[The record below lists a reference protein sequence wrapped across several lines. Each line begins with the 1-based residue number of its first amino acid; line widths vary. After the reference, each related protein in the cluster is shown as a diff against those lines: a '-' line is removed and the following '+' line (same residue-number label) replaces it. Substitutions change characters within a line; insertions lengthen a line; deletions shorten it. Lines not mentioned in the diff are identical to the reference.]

1 LLENNLNIRNMELP
15 SIFIGGKLSTATRRW
30 LKKQPIRFIEHPFIR
45 IQFRKP
51 DVQFLESI
59 RNERVSLVVTS
70 TYAAHWL
77 VRFRKH
83 FGASNRH
90 DIFCLSA
97 NQRDILSKVRM
108 KIRQAA
114 EPNTLSLAGLVAEY
128 NTGQKV
134 VYLRGDKSLNDLY
147 ERLFAYGIQA
157 HEMEVYKN
165 TPIEKWVNEAF
176 DAYLFFS
183 PAAIENYKASGNFP
197 SPRGQIMTAG
207 ENTAWAAWKMFPNAV
222 NVAPEQEE
230 LSFVKY
236 SVDRIIKKLNEPE
249 VKQKILC

>member
-1 LLENNLNIRNMELP
+1 MELP
-15 SIFIGGKLSTATRRW
+15 SIFIGGKLSSATRRW

-51 DVQFLESI
+51 DVQFLNSI
-59 RNERVSLVVTS
+59 QNEQVSLVVTS

-83 FGASNRH
+83 FGPVEKH
-90 DIFCLSA
+90 EVFCLSA
-97 NQRDILSKVRM
+97 SQHDILM
-108 KIRQAA
+108 KTGLNVQQSA
-114 EPNTLSLAGLVAEY
+114 ESNTLSLASLVAAH

-157 HEMEVYKN
+157 CEMEVYKN
-165 TPIEKWVNEAF
+165 TPIEKWINEVF

-183 PAAIENYKASGNFP
+183 PAALENYKASGNFP
-197 SPRGQIMTAG
+197 SPKGQIMTDN
-207 ENTAWAAWKMFPNAV
+207 ENTAMAAWKLFPNAV
-222 NVAPEQEE
+222 SVLPEQEE

-236 SVDRIIKKLNEPE
+236 SVDRIIKKMSEPE
-249 VKQKILC
+249 MKRKILY

>member
-1 LLENNLNIRNMELP
+1 MELP
-15 SIFIGGKLSTATRRW
+15 SIFIGGSLSAATRRW
-30 LKKQPIRFIEHPFIR
+30 LRKQPIRFMEHPFTR

-51 DVQFLESI
+51 DIRFLETI
-59 RNERVSLVVTS
+59 QNERVSLVVTS

-83 FGASNRH
+83 FGSSAKH
-90 DIFCLSA
+90 EIFCLSA
-97 NQRDILSKVRM
+97 TQRDILKKTRM
-108 KIRQAA
+108 NIRQAP
-114 EPNTLSLAGLVAEY
+114 ESNTLALAALVAEN

-147 ERLFAYGIQA
+147 ERLFAYDIQA

-165 TPIEKWVNEAF
+165 TPIEKWINEAF

-197 SPRGQIMTAG
+197 SPNGQIITAG

-222 NVAPEQEE
+222 NVSPEQEE

-236 SVDRIIKKLNEPE
+236 SVNRIIKQLNEPE

>member
-1 LLENNLNIRNMELP
+1 MELP
-15 SIFIGGKLSTATRRW
+15 SLFIGGSLSAATRRW

-51 DVQFLESI
+51 DIRFLETI
-59 RNERVSLVVTS
+59 QNERVSLVVTS

-77 VRFRKH
+77 VRFREH
-83 FGASNRH
+83 FGSSAEH
-90 DIFCLSA
+90 EVFCLSVK
-97 NQRDILSKVRM
+97 QRDILM
-108 KIRQAA
+108 KTGMNVKMAS
-114 EPNTLSLAGLVAEY
+114 ESNTLSLAGLVAAN

-147 ERLFAYGIQA
+147 EQLFGFGIQA
-157 HEMEVYKN
+157 YEMEVYKN
-165 TPIEKWVNEAF
+165 TPIEKWINEAF

-197 SPRGQIMTAG
+197 SPGGQIMTVG
-207 ENTAWAAWKMFPNAV
+207 ESTARAAWKMFPNAV
-222 NVAPEQEE
+222 NVSPEQEE

-236 SVDRIIKKLNEPE
+236 SVDRIIKKLNKAD
-249 VKQKILC
+249 VRNKILC

>member
-1 LLENNLNIRNMELP
+1 MELP
-15 SIFIGGKLSTATRRW
+15 SVFIGGKLSAATRRW

-51 DVQFLESI
+51 DVKFLELI
-59 RNERVSLVVTS
+59 RDEPVSLVVTS

-83 FGASNRH
+83 FGSAERH
-90 DIFCLSA
+90 EIFCLSA
-97 NQRDILSKVRM
+97 SQADILKKTGMTVWQSG
-108 KIRQAA
+108 
-114 EPNTLSLAGLVAEY
+114 EGNTLALAELIASHH
-128 NTGQKV
+128 NSQRV

-147 ERLFAYGIQA
+147 ERLFAYGIQSY
-157 HEMEVYKN
+157 EMEVYKN
-165 TPIEKWVNEAF
+165 TPIEKWINEAF

-197 SPRGQIMTAG
+197 SPKGQIITAG
-207 ENTAWAAWKMFPNAV
+207 ENTAWTAWKMFPNAV
-222 NVAPEQEE
+222 NVSPEQEE

-236 SVDRIIKKLNEPE
+236 SVDRIIKKLDEPE

>member
-1 LLENNLNIRNMELP
+1 MELP
-15 SIFIGGKLSTATRRW
+15 SIFIGGSLSAATRRW

-51 DVQFLESI
+51 DIQFLESI
-59 RNERVSLVVTS
+59 RDEQVSLVVTS

-77 VRFRKH
+77 TRFRKH
-83 FGASNRH
+83 FGDSTRH
-90 DIFCLSA
+90 EIFCLSA
-97 NQRDILSKVRM
+97 SQQDILSKTKMNV
-108 KIRQAA
+108 RQAA
-114 EPNTLSLAGLVAEY
+114 EPTTLSLAAAVAEY

-134 VYLRGDKSLNDLY
+134 LYLRGDKSLNDLY

-165 TPIEKWVNEAF
+165 TPIEKWINEAF

-183 PAAIENYKASGNFP
+183 PTAIENYKASGNFP
-197 SPRGQIMTAG
+197 SPKGQIMTAG
-207 ENTAWAAWKMFPNAV
+207 ENTALAAWKMFPNAV

-230 LSFVKY
+230 LPFVKY